1 MRKLAKPV
9 IFLVLCVTSVLTVTR
24 AVADEWPLVQGDFW
38 DVTAVHIKD
47 GGAFAYANFL
57 AGEWREN
64 QEMAKSKGWIKSY
77 KILANPYPRKGE
89 PDLFLVTVTDR
100 IVSGAESEKRQAE
113 YMEWKKKTISQM
125 EKESGNRAEFREIGS
140 SELLQELT
148 FRK

>member
-1 MRKLAKPV
+1 M
-9 IFLVLCVTSVLTVTR
+9 TTTR
-24 AVADEWPLVQGDFW
+24 ADAEEWPLVQGDYW

-77 KILANPYPRKGE
+77 KILANPYARKGE

-100 IVSGAESEKRQAE
+100 IASGPESEKRQAE